1 MCSTMIELHTEHA
14 GRVLGGGEGLGE
26 EATAFFE
33 RRCEA
38 EAFANHVEHSISLHD
53 EIHREVHA
61 GGHEGRV
68 APPGRGKLPAGR
80 KKHSAPPAYC
90 EAACGSRPNSVRYIS
105 A

>member
-1 MCSTMIELHTEHA
+1 
-14 GRVLGGGEGLGE
+14 
-26 EATAFFE
+26 
-33 RRCEA
+33 
-38 EAFANHVEHSISLHD
+38 
-53 EIHREVHA
+53 
-61 GGHEGRV
+61 V